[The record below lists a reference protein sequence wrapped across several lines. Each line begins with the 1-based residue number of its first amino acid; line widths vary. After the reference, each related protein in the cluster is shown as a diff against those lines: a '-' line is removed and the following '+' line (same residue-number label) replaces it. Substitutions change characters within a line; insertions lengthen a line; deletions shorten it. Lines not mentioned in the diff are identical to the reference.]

1 MTGPDKI
8 LHRFFATPAGPCP
21 YLEDRV
27 ERKLFTPLVGRNAG
41 RLHEALASS
50 GFRRSQSIVYKPACE
65 DCHACI
71 PVRVRV
77 EDFIATKSLRRIANR
92 NKDLVT
98 HECPPIATGEQY
110 HLFHH
115 YQKSRHQDSGMAS
128 MDFGEFQDMVEDT
141 AVPTRMVEFRNGDGR
156 LVATCLTDQMTDGLS
171 LCYSFFDPTESI
183 RSLGSFMVLWHI
195 QHAAKLGLSYV
206 HLGYWIAE
214 SPKMSYKTRFQ
225 PLEGLRMAAQGWR
238 DLDEIVDS
246 PGDF

>member
-1 MTGPDKI
+1 VTGPDKI
-8 LHRFFATPAGPCP
+8 LHRFFATPAAPCP

-27 ERKLFTPLVGRNAG
+27 ESKIFTPLVGRNAS

-50 GFRRSQSIVYKPACE
+50 GFRRSQSILYKPACD

-77 EDFIATKSLRRIANR
+77 KDFIATRSLKRIAKR
-92 NKDLVT
+92 NNDLVAQ
-98 HECPPIATGEQY
+98 ECPPIATAEQY

-115 YQKSRHQDSGMAS
+115 YQQNRHQESGMSS

-141 AVPTRMVEFRNGDGR
+141 AVPTIMVEFRNRDGR
-156 LVATCLTDQMTDGLS
+156 LVATCLTDPMTDALS
-171 LCYSFFDPTESI
+171 LCYSFFDPTEPQ

-195 QHAAKLGLSYV
+195 QRAAALDFGYV

-225 PLEGLRMAAQGWR
+225 PLEGLRMPAQGWR
-238 DLDEIVDS
+238 DLDELI
-246 PGDF
+246 G

>member
-1 MTGPDKI
+1 M
-8 LHRFFATPAGPCP
+8 
-21 YLEDRV
+21 
-27 ERKLFTPLVGRNAG
+27 FTPLVGRNAS

-77 EDFIATKSLRRIANR
+77 KDFVATRSLKRIAKR
-92 NKDLVT
+92 NNDLVAQ
-98 HECPPIATGEQY
+98 ECPPVATAEQY

-141 AVPTRMVEFRNGDGR
+141 AVPTIMVEFRNRDGR
-156 LVATCLTDQMTDGLS
+156 LVATCLTDRMKDGLS
-171 LCYSFFDPTESI
+171 LCYSFFDPTEPQ

-195 QHAAKLGLSYV
+195 HRATELDFGYV
-206 HLGYWIAE
+206 HLGYWISE
-214 SPKMSYKTRFQ
+214 SSKMSYKTRFQ
-225 PLEGLRMAAQGWR
+225 PLEGLRMPAQGWR
-238 DLDEIVDS
+238 DLDELI
-246 PGDF
+246 G